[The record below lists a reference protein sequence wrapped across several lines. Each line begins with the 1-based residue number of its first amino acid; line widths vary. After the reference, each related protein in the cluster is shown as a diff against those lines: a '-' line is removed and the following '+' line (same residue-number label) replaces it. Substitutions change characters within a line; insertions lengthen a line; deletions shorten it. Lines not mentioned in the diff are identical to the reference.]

1 MAIDVG
7 DEAQQKDRKKAYK
20 LRAMEQQEFLQQVV
34 STVGGRAVIWDMLCK
49 CDMFRPVPLDD
60 GLAQRHGGKRDIGLD
75 IMNELFTA
83 DMKAYNLMRDEAV
96 SRDARYEPKEG
107 KTDDG

>member
-7 DEAQQKDRKKAYK
+7 DEKQITDRKKSYK
-20 LRAMEQQEFLQQVV
+20 LRGMEQQEFLQAVV
-34 STVGGRAVIWDMLCK
+34 STVGGRAVVWEVLCK
-49 CDMFRPVPLDD
+49 CEMFRPVPLDP
-60 GLAQRHGGKRDIGLD
+60 GMAQRHGGKRDVGLD

-83 DMKAYNLMRDEAV
+83 DMKAYNLMRDEAA

-107 KTDDG
+107 KSDDA